1 MTTPASPYRMRLNL
15 NVLNHLGLNLYSNVP
30 AVLAEAVANSWDAD
44 ARHVSITIDH
54 DGNRIELN
62 DDGTGM
68 DERDINDKYLTV
80 GYERRLNDGSQTAEL
95 RRPVMGRKGIGKLS
109 LFSIAETIEVHTAKN
124 GRRHGFRMLLSKIRD
139 SITADADTYEP
150 EQVPAEEVQV
160 HGDRGTRIVLT
171 DLKRRLTHTE
181 AALRKRLA
189 RRFSIIG
196 DEHQFEVSV
205 NDESISV
212 SDRDYFHKLQYL
224 WVYGADGIQYLE
236 MARNAVKTTERS
248 GHIESTN
255 NEVWGWIGTVE
266 KVGSLSDEGDN
277 LNKITILMRG
287 KLAQEDILEDFG
299 EGGIYS
305 KYIIGEINADFLDS
319 DEKADIAT
327 SSRQRIRED
336 ESRYQVLKEFIRG
349 ELKEIQNQWSGYRN
363 KGGLDRAREIP
374 AIKNWYKELPP
385 DPRKA
390 AKRLFGK
397 INQLPIEDNRDRR
410 NIIKNSVLA
419 FESLRYK
426 QNLQVLDR
434 ISADNL
440 AAMATFFADY
450 DDIEAT
456 LYHQIVQ
463 ERLAVIHALNERVEE
478 SAREHVIRKYLF
490 THLWLLDP
498 SWERATETPYMERQ
512 VTTEFGKIDAGLS
525 DEERRG
531 RVDIKYK
538 LTSGKHV
545 IVELKRASVI
555 INSIE
560 LIRQVNKYRTAL
572 QKLLVK
578 TGHPNHH
585 MEIVCVVGR
594 EPTDW
599 SELNG
604 RQTSDQLLGSI
615 NARVVMYQQLIE
627 NAERAY
633 RDFIQKHRKA
643 GRVYQLIREIEEWEP
658 EAV

>member
-1 MTTPASPYRMRLNL
+1 MTTPDRPYRMRLNL

-30 AVLAEAVANSWDAD
+30 AVLAEAVANAWDAD
-44 ARHVSITIDH
+44 ARHVHITIDR
-54 DGNRIELN
+54 DQNRIEIS

-68 DERDINDKYLTV
+68 DQHDINDKYLTV
-80 GYERRLNDGSQTAEL
+80 GYERRQNDGSLTAEL

-109 LFSIAETIEVHTAKN
+109 LFSIAETIEVHSAKN
-124 GRRHGFRMLLSKIRD
+124 GQRHGFRMLLSKIRER
-139 SITADADTYEP
+139 ITTDADTYEP
-150 EQVPAEEVQV
+150 EPVLAEEVQV

-196 DEHQFEVSV
+196 AEHQFEVSV
-205 NDESISV
+205 NNEPISIA
-212 SDRDYFHKLQYL
+212 DRDYFYKLQYI
-224 WVYGADGIQYLE
+224 WSYGARGVQFLG
-236 MARNAVKTTERS
+236 MARNVIQKAKRPGLVDGIS
-248 GHIESTN
+248 D
-255 NEVWGWIGTVE
+255 EVWGWIGTVE

-287 KLAQEDILEDFG
+287 KLAQEDVLEEFG

-319 DEKADIAT
+319 DDKEDIAT

-336 ESRYQVLKEFIRG
+336 EPRYQDLKEFIRG
-349 ELKEIQNQWSGYRN
+349 ELKAIQNQWTGYRTQH
-363 KGGLDRAREIP
+363 GLDRAQEIP
-374 AIKNWYKELPP
+374 AIKDWYRELPP

-390 AKRLFGK
+390 AERLFGK
-397 INQLPIEDNRDRR
+397 INQLPIEDDRDRR

-440 AAMATFFADY
+440 AAVAEFFADY

-463 ERLAVIHALNERVEE
+463 ERLAVIHALNEKVEE
-478 SAREHVIRKYLF
+478 PARERVIQEHLF

-498 SWERATETPYMERQ
+498 SWERATETPYMEQQ
-512 VTTEFGKIDAGLS
+512 VATEFGRIDANLS

-538 LTSGKHV
+538 TVSGKHV
-545 IVELKRASVI
+545 IIELKRADI
-555 INSIE
+555 IVTSKSLLN
-560 LIRQVNKYRTAL
+560 QVDNYREAL
-572 QKLLVK
+572 QKLLVE
-578 TGHPNHH
+578 TGNQHDPI
-585 MEIVCVVGR
+585 EIVCVVGR
-594 EPTDW
+594 EPADW
-599 SELNG
+599 SNFNG
-604 RQTSDQLLGSI
+604 RQTSDRMLGAI

-627 NAERAY
+627 NAMRAY
-633 RDFIQKHRKA
+633 SDFTQKQKKA
-643 GRVYQLIREIEEWEP
+643 GRISQLIREIEEWEP
-658 EAV
+658 ESA

>member
-1 MTTPASPYRMRLNL
+1 MTNPDRPYRMRLNL

-30 AVLAEAVANSWDAD
+30 AVLAETVANAWDAD
-44 ARHVSITIDH
+44 ARRVSIAIDR
-54 DGNRIELN
+54 DQSKIEIS

-68 DERDINDKYLTV
+68 DEHDINDKYLTV
-80 GYERRLNDGSQTAEL
+80 GYERRQKDGSRTAEL
-95 RRPVMGRKGIGKLS
+95 CRPVMGRKGIGKLS
-109 LFSIAETIEVHTAKN
+109 LFSIAETIEVHSAKN
-124 GRRHGFRMLLSKIRD
+124 GQRHGFRMLLSKIRE
-139 SITADADTYEP
+139 SITTDADTYEP
-150 EQVPAEEVQV
+150 KPVPAEEVQV
-160 HGDRGTRIVLT
+160 QGDRGTRIVLT

-196 DEHQFEVSV
+196 AEQQFEVAV
-205 NDESISV
+205 NGEEISIA
-212 SDRDYFHKLQYL
+212 DRDYFHKLQYI
-224 WVYGADGIQYLE
+224 WVYGARGEQYLE
-236 MARNAVKTTERS
+236 MARNAEKKTERS
-248 GHIESTN
+248 GCIESTS
-255 NEVWGWIGTVE
+255 NEAWGWIGTVE
-266 KVGSLSDEGDN
+266 KVGTLKEDSDN
-277 LNKITILMRG
+277 LNKITVLMRG
-287 KLAQEDILEDFG
+287 KLAQEDILEEFG
-299 EGGIYS
+299 EGGLYS

-319 DEKADIAT
+319 DDEDDIAT

-336 ESRYQVLKEFIRG
+336 EPRYQALREFVRG

-397 INQLPIEDNRDRR
+397 INQLPIEDDRDRR

>member
-44 ARHVSITIDH
+44 ARHVSITIDRG
-54 DGNRIELN
+54 GNRIELS

-68 DERDINDKYLTV
+68 DEHDINDKYLTV
-80 GYERRLNDGSQTAEL
+80 GYERRQNDGSQTAEL
-95 RRPVMGRKGIGKLS
+95 HRPVMGRKGIGKLS
-109 LFSIAETIEVHTAKN
+109 LFSIAETIEVHSAKN
-124 GRRHGFRMLLSKIRD
+124 SQRHGFRMLLSDIRAR
-139 SITADADTYEP
+139 ITADDDTYEP
-150 EQVPAEEVQV
+150 DPLPTAEVQV
-160 HGDRGTRIVLT
+160 QGDRGTRIILT

-205 NDESISV
+205 NNESISV
-212 SDRDYFHKLQYL
+212 SDRDYFHKLQYI
-224 WVYGADGIQYLE
+224 WVYGDEGVPYLA
-236 MARNAVKTTERS
+236 MARNAKEKTERS
-248 GHIESTN
+248 GHIGSTG

-266 KVGSLSDEGDN
+266 KVGALKEDSDN

-319 DEKADIAT
+319 DEEEDIAT

-336 ESRYQVLKEFIRG
+336 EPRYQGLREFIHG
-349 ELKEIQNQWSGYRN
+349 ELKGIQNQWANYKREA
-363 KGGLDRAREIP
+363 GLARAQEIP
-374 AIKNWYKELPP
+374 AIKNWYRELPP

-390 AKRLFGK
+390 AERLFGK
-397 INQLPIEDNRDRR
+397 INQLPIEDDRDRR

-440 AAMATFFADY
+440 EAVAEFFADY

-463 ERLAVIHALNERVEE
+463 ERLAVIHALNEKVEE
-478 SAREHVIRKYLF
+478 PAKERVIQEHLF

-498 SWERATETPYMERQ
+498 SWERATETPYMEQQ
-512 VTTEFGKIDAGLS
+512 VTTEFGKIDADLS

-531 RVDIKYK
+531 ESTSSTRQPRVS
-538 LTSGKHV
+538 T
-545 IVELKRASVI
+545 
-555 INSIE
+555 
-560 LIRQVNKYRTAL
+560 
-572 QKLLVK
+572 LL
-578 TGHPNHH
+578 
-585 MEIVCVVGR
+585 
-594 EPTDW
+594 
-599 SELNG
+599 
-604 RQTSDQLLGSI
+604 
-615 NARVVMYQQLIE
+615 
-627 NAERAY
+627 
-633 RDFIQKHRKA
+633 
-643 GRVYQLIREIEEWEP
+643 
-658 EAV
+658 